1 MMKPTKVEAKV
12 CLEDNQFHPMSYSQ
26 NNPTSPKQVAFKNE
40 VAIFLFFRPF
50 GLCPFRALLDQ
61 KPYNRRL
68 DENLM
73 NTGAPG
79 RT

>member
-1 MMKPTKVEAKV
+1 MKV
-12 CLEDNQFHPMSYSQ
+12 LF
-26 NNPTSPKQVAFKNE
+26 
-40 VAIFLFFRPF
+40 FLFFRPF

-73 NTGAPG
+73 NTGAQAELEEKP
-79 RT
+79 

>member
-1 MMKPTKVEAKV
+1 MKF
-12 CLEDNQFHPMSYSQ
+12 LF
-26 NNPTSPKQVAFKNE
+26 
-40 VAIFLFFRPF
+40 FLFFRPF

-73 NTGAPG
+73 NTGAQAELEEKP
-79 RT
+79 